1 MFSDLVGEHPKKM
14 QRVQMI
20 GVVLQNLP
28 IRLFDLWQVSCGMM
42 LDGQVQNLLD
52 RGGPFLPSHSFNS
65 PPPFYYTTTGPIPVG
80 DFRIS
85 ARISMPLA
93 TTSSLALWV
102 PMPIRMACGAG

>member
-28 IRLFDLWQVSCGMM
+28 IKLFDLWQVACGMM

-65 PPPFYYTTTGPIPVG
+65 PPVK
-80 DFRIS
+80 
-85 ARISMPLA
+85 L
-93 TTSSLALWV
+93 
-102 PMPIRMACGAG
+102 IRFVASILLYDDRAYSCRGF